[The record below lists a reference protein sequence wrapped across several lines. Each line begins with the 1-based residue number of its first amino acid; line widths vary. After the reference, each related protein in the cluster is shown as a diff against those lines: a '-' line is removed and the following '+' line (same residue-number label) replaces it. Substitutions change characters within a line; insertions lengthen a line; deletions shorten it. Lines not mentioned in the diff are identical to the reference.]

1 MAKVGTE
8 ERYMTPYEKKDN
20 KINLCQMISVALSK
34 SLVICFD
41 GYRTH
46 TLNSLWESRYGG
58 LEISF
63 FID

>member
-8 ERYMTPYEKKDN
+8 KRYMTPYEKKDN
-20 KINLCQMISVALSK
+20 KINLCQMISVTQSK

-46 TLNSLWESRYGG
+46 TLNS
-58 LEISF
+58 
-63 FID
+63 

>member
-20 KINLCQMISVALSK
+20 KINLCQMISVAQSK

-46 TLNSLWESRYGG
+46 TLNS
-58 LEISF
+58 
-63 FID
+63 